1 MRPPA
6 WACAACGVRVRRL
19 TSLVPSAAAR
29 HGLGGAHSGDDH
41 WSRSA
46 DQSHTHTRACTHTHA
61 HRSEGYSTD
70 ALQSISINN
79 PSGGDY
85 RIAVRTARR
94 HPHGS
99 AVAHRLL
106 PHAACCRLHATV
118 SAILSWGWL
127 YAVSRPF
134 LIRPASSFAAGAT
147 ALRQHDGQHASA
159 TLWHSVCLPK
169 VLIR

>member
-1 MRPPA
+1 MTIGLDRP
-6 WACAACGVRVRRL
+6 
-19 TSLVPSAAAR
+19 T
-29 HGLGGAHSGDDH
+29 
-41 WSRSA
+41 
-46 DQSHTHTRACTHTHA
+46 SHTHTHTRARACTHTHA

-106 PHAACCRLHATV
+106 AALLHV
-118 SAILSWGWL
+118 VGN
-127 YAVSRPF
+127 RM
-134 LIRPASSFAAGAT
+134 
-147 ALRQHDGQHASA
+147 QQ
-159 TLWHSVCLPK
+159 SVL
-169 VLIR
+169 

>member
-1 MRPPA
+1 MTIGLDRP
-6 WACAACGVRVRRL
+6 
-19 TSLVPSAAAR
+19 TSPT
-29 HGLGGAHSGDDH
+29 
-41 WSRSA
+41 
-46 DQSHTHTRACTHTHA
+46 HTHTRARACTHTHA

-99 AVAHRLL
+99 AVAGCL

-118 SAILSWGWL
+118 SAILSWRWL